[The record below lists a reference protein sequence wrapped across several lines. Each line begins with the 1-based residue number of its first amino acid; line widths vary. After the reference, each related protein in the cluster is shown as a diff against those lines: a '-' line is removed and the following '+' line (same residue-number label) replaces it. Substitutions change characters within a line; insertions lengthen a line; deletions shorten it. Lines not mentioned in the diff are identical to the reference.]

1 MVSLAAQR
9 FIAQVRPGF
18 SRHRRCHL
26 HALAQ
31 LLRALLALTCLICCG
46 VLLQV
51 LEEAHNTHKLR
62 QMAPAAKLKE
72 QVGAGGIATALVSL
86 SSCVDTRPDSTYNQ

>member
-9 FIAQVRPGF
+9 FIAQV
-18 SRHRRCHL
+18 SRRSPPPPRL
-26 HALAQ
+26 PLPT
-31 LLRALLALTCLICCG
+31 LPLRALHFCDCPRLFPSP
-46 VLLQV
+46 VKQV